1 MTTIAQPGALRSERM
16 SAKSAIAAVHAARG
30 ARDIVVTTMTPARD
44 WMLLAPHPLDLVL
57 VPSAMGSAP
66 SMGLGL
72 ALAQPERRVIVLN
85 GDGSM
90 LMNLGALVTIAESG
104 ASNLLV
110 VVFQNGT
117 YEVTG
122 SQRVP
127 GGTAVDFSAIARG
140 AGLAS
145 VHEYSSENA
154 WAADVPRLLA
164 APGPTFATLQ
174 VAPVH
179 GAPGPK
185 SPGPASARAEA
196 FMQAIRR

>member
-1 MTTIAQPGALRSERM
+1 MTTIARSDELRAERM
-16 SAKSAIAAVHAARG
+16 SARTAIAAVHAARG

-44 WMLLAPHPLDLVL
+44 WMLLTPHPLDLVL

-104 ASNLLV
+104 ASNLV
-110 VVFQNGT
+110 MVVFQNGT

-127 GGTAVDFSAIARG
+127 GGTSVDFSAIARG
-140 AGLAS
+140 SGLTS

-154 WAADVPRLLA
+154 WAADVRRLIA
-164 APGPTFATLQ
+164 APGPTFATLH
-174 VAPVH
+174 VDPVH
-179 GAPGPK
+179 GVPGPK
-185 SPGPASARAEA
+185 SPGPAAARAAA
-196 FMQAIRR
+196 FMRAIRG

>member
-1 MTTIAQPGALRSERM
+1 MTTISRPDALASQGM
-16 SAKSAIAAVHAARG
+16 SAKGAIAAVHAARG

-44 WMLLAPHPLDLVL
+44 WMLLTPHPLDLVL

-127 GGTAVDFSAIARG
+127 GGTGVDFSSIARG
-140 AGLAS
+140 AGLTS
-145 VHEYSSENA
+145 VFEYSSENA
-154 WAADVPRLLA
+154 WTADLPRLIA
-164 APGPTFATLQ
+164 APGPTFATLH
-174 VAPVH
+174 VDPVH
-179 GAPGPK
+179 GVPGPK

-196 FMQAIRR
+196 FMRAVRE

>member
-1 MTTIAQPGALRSERM
+1 MTSVARPDSLRSERM
-16 SAKSAIAAVHAARG
+16 SAKTAIAAVHAARG
-30 ARDIVVTTMTPARD
+30 PRDIVVTTMTPARD
-44 WMLLAPHPLDLVL
+44 WMLLTPHPLDLVL

-72 ALAQPERRVIVLN
+72 ALAQPDRRVIVLN

-127 GGTAVDFSAIARG
+127 GGTSVDFSAIARG
-140 AGLAS
+140 AGLTS
-145 VHEYSSENA
+145 VHEYSSENR
-154 WAADVPRLLA
+154 WAADVARLIA
-164 APGPTFATLQ
+164 APGPTFVTLH
-174 VAPVH
+174 VEPVH
-179 GAPGPK
+179 GVPGPK
-185 SPGPASARAEA
+185 SPGPASVRAEA
-196 FMQAIRR
+196 FMRAVRG

>member
-1 MTTIAQPGALRSERM
+1 MTTIARPDALRSERM
-16 SAKSAIAAVHAARG
+16 SAKTAIAAVHAARG
-30 ARDIVVTTMTPARD
+30 ARDVVVATMTPARD
-44 WMLLAPHPLDLVL
+44 WMLLPPHPLDLVL

-66 SMGLGL
+66 SLALGL

-104 ASNLLV
+104 ATNLLV

-140 AGLAS
+140 AGLMS

-154 WAADVPRLLA
+154 WTADVPRLLA
-164 APGPTFATLQ
+164 APGPTFATLH
-174 VAPVH
+174 VEPVH
-179 GAPGPK
+179 GVPGPK

>member
-1 MTTIAQPGALRSERM
+1 MTTIARPGTERM
-16 SAKSAIAAVHAARG
+16 SAGAALAAVHAARG
-30 ARDIVVTTMTPARD
+30 PRDVVVTTMTPARD

-72 ALAQPERRVIVLN
+72 ALAQPTRRVIVLN

-104 ASNLLV
+104 ATNLLV

-127 GGTAVDFSAIARG
+127 GGTNVDFGAIARG
-140 AGLAS
+140 SGLTS
-145 VHEYSSENA
+145 VYDYTSESA
-154 WAADVPRLLA
+154 WMAELPRVIA
-164 APGPTFATLQ
+164 APGPTFVTLH
-174 VAPVH
+174 VEPVY
-179 GAPGPK
+179 GVPGPK
-185 SPGPASARAEA
+185 SPGPASARAA
-196 FMQAIRR
+196 KFMRALEE

>member
-1 MTTIAQPGALRSERM
+1 VTTIARPDALRSERM
-16 SAKSAIAAVHAARG
+16 SAKTAIAAVHAARG
-30 ARDIVVTTMTPARD
+30 ARDVVVTTMTPARD
-44 WMLLAPHPLDLVL
+44 WMLLPPHPLDLVL

-66 SMGLGL
+66 SLALGL

-104 ASNLLV
+104 ATNLLV

-140 AGLAS
+140 AGLMS

-154 WAADVPRLLA
+154 WTADVPRLLA
-164 APGPTFATLQ
+164 APGPTFATLH
-174 VAPVH
+174 VEPVH
-179 GAPGPK
+179 GVPGPK